1 MKLSISLEVA
11 DQEEANEVLAALI
24 KIANLPY
31 RLSVFG
37 AGHPVDPA
45 KAVVTQTIDPKYV
58 KHPPK
63 PVESHYSPHAGMVDK
78 LGENADEQENDD
90 TTQTSPHAL
99 PIKPSSAFSLVEDDD
114 EMPTPPPHRDN
125 VEPSGNVATKLFAST
140 RAKIIEGLSAI
151 PPHQPHKDYAEAAK
165 LLWTRGEVGFDGRLY
180 YL

>member
-11 DQEEANEVLAALI
+11 STEEANEVLAALV

-37 AGHPVDPA
+37 VGAPVDPT
-45 KAVVTQTIDPKYV
+45 KAVVTEVIDPKYV

-63 PVESHYSPHAGMVDK
+63 PVESHYSSHAGMADK
-78 LGENADEQENDD
+78 LGENAAEQETSDP
-90 TTQTSPHAL
+90 TQTSPHAST
-99 PIKPSSAFSLVEDDD
+99 IKPSSAFSLVEDDD
-114 EMPTPPPHRDN
+114 DAPTPPPERDN
-125 VEPSGNVATKLFAST
+125 VEPPGNVATKLFAST
-140 RAKIIEGLSAI
+140 RAKIIEGLLAV

-165 LLWTRGEVGFDGRLY
+165 LLWTRGEVGFDGAKF